1 MSADKTIIL
10 IPAFQPSDAL
20 ISLTEDLHRRG
31 FFIVCVDDGSGSD
44 FDDIFRKTA
53 EYAEVLR
60 YPSNRGKGGALKF
73 GLKHILTNPACD
85 SKQYIVTADADGQ
98 HSVKD
103 ILRVRDELKNGA
115 RFVLTTRLLNRKIPF
130 RSKFGNDLSRVIYTL
145 ATGKYFTDNQ
155 SELRGFSV
163 ENAEWLLKVNGEKYD
178 YEMNM
183 LYFAAKQN
191 LFITTIDIE
200 AIYIDGNKSSH
211 FNPFLDTL
219 RIYRLLFKSARAS
232 IVSAALAQMIVFVC
246 AFFTETPYDG
256 IYIAA
261 AGFTAG
267 LLTYL
272 LNKFWVFRKVDCRDG
287 RTFIF
292 TVARYTVYA
301 LISTAVLGI
310 APWMP
315 LYIIFNI
322 CLLTGIPAR
331 YYLHKYISALN

>member
-1 MSADKTIIL
+1 MTDIVL
-10 IPAFQPSDAL
+10 IPAYKPDENMCELVKQ
-20 ISLTEDLHRRG
+20 LHG
-31 FFIVCVDDGSGSD
+31 KNFEIVIVNDGSGND
-44 FDDIFRKTA
+44 FEKVFECA
-53 EYAEVLR
+53 SQYATVIRHEK
-60 YPSNRGKGGALKF
+60 NKGKGAALKT
-73 GLKHILTNPACD
+73 GIK
-85 SKQYIVTADADGQ
+85 YIYENIKDCELFITADADGQ

-155 SELRGFSV
+155 SGLRGFSV

-211 FNPFLDTL
+211 FNPFLDTV
-219 RIYRLLFKSARAS
+219 RIYRLLFKSARSS
-232 IVSAALAQMIVFVC
+232 IISAALAQMIVFVC

-301 LISTAVLGI
+301 LISTAVLGV

>member
-1 MSADKTIIL
+1 MTDIVL
-10 IPAFQPSDAL
+10 IPAYKPDENMCELVKQ
-20 ISLTEDLHRRG
+20 LHG
-31 FFIVCVDDGSGSD
+31 ENFEIVIVNDGSGND
-44 FDDIFRKTA
+44 FEKVF
-53 EYAEVLR
+53 EYASQYATVIRHEK
-60 YPSNRGKGGALKF
+60 NKGKGAALKT
-73 GLKHILTNPACD
+73 GIK
-85 SKQYIVTADADGQ
+85 YIYENIKDCELFITADADGQ

-155 SELRGFSV
+155 SGLRGFTI

-211 FNPFLDTL
+211 FNPFLDTV

-232 IVSAALAQMIVFVC
+232 IISAALAQMIVFVC

-292 TVARYTVYA
+292 TVARYTVHA
-301 LISTAVLGI
+301 LISTAVLSV

-315 LYIIFNI
+315 LYVIFNI
-322 CLLTGIPAR
+322 CLLTGIPVR